1 MRLNLESR
9 PEGRRYKSASH
20 TGSHSDSEAPFSLG
34 LGVAARAATHKTN
47 SNAIFRPSYDL
58 ACQRLALVRA
68 LLGGRSNI
76 FGARLQL
83 RPEPSPIKSALTP
96 DSLIS
101 SYHANSRAP

>member
-34 LGVAARAATHKTN
+34 LGVAAKAPTHKTN

-58 ACQRLALVRA
+58 ACQRLAFGRA
-68 LLGGRSNI
+68 LLGSRPNI
-76 FGARLQL
+76 SGTRRQPRREAPTTNSSLTAD
-83 RPEPSPIKSALTP
+83 ALV
-96 DSLIS
+96 SR
-101 SYHANSRAP
+101 YHANS